1 MERHPFSEAGRRL
14 KAAVISYR
22 LGRAG
27 VDSTLK
33 KIPDDPGP
41 GWAEL
46 AEQILRDMSEQLA
59 KSLIPPDDASIQ

>member
-1 MERHPFSEAGRRL
+1 MEGHPFNEAGRRA

-33 KIPDDPGP
+33 EIPDDPGP
-41 GWAEL
+41 VWADL
-46 AEQILRDMSEQLA
+46 AEQILKDMAEQLA
-59 KSLIPPDDASIQ
+59 KSLIPPIDTSIQ